1 MRNLR
6 SYKIIDHV
14 KARKHCSLE
23 ELKAAFGVSTATIY
37 RDVAALVARGALQ
50 RVRGG
55 VAALEKPSGAAVAS
69 GGYLDRLSWN
79 SAGKERIARKALS
92 LVAEGD
98 ILFLDSSTTVAALS
112 KLLSAQTFSALTVIT
127 NSIAII
133 QDFGK
138 FPSHWVRIALGGSYD
153 AQLNS
158 LLGQETFRQLD
169 RLTITK
175 AFVSAYGIDDR
186 NVTTNHENQAALL
199 MRVFEKTS
207 QKFLLADRSKF
218 GRTGLHRL
226 ATRAAF
232 DEIVSD

>member
-6 SYKIIDHV
+6 SYRIIDFV
-14 KARKHCSLE
+14 KARKHCSLD
-23 ELKAAFGVSTATIY
+23 ELREQFGVSQATMY

-55 VAALEKPSGAAVAS
+55 VAALETPAESAAAAN
-69 GGYLDRLSWN
+69 GYFDRRAWN
-79 SAGKERIARKALS
+79 SAGKERIARKALAR
-92 LVAEGD
+92 VAEGD
-98 ILFLDSSTTVAALS
+98 ILFLDSSTTVASLAR
-112 KLLSAQTFSALTVIT
+112 LLPSQSFSALTIVT
-127 NSIAII
+127 NSVAIV
-133 QDFGK
+133 QEFGK

-153 AQLNS
+153 AQLHS

-169 RLTITK
+169 RLTLTK

-199 MRVFEKTS
+199 MRVFEKAS